1 MPDHAIDQSVAD
13 PQPIAT
19 TKSGRQAETRYFPD
33 VRSLRYFALAQ
44 EREYFAHEMRP
55 IGPEQ
60 SKGGQVVPTPGI
72 LHDQIFSVIIAE
84 LVQLEICFMRQIPL
98 QTVDENSLS
107 VTIPGTHP
115 VLMFCRL

>member
-1 MPDHAIDQSVAD
+1 MPDHSIEQSVAD

-19 TKSGRQAETRYFPD
+19 TKSGRQAETRYLPD

-72 LHDQIFSVIIAE
+72 LHDQIFSVIIVE
-84 LVQLEICFMRQIPL
+84 LVQDRKS
-98 QTVDENSLS
+98 T
-107 VTIPGTHP
+107 
-115 VLMFCRL
+115 RLNYSH